1 MLIPRP
7 RDHFANPK
15 ILTINKMRE
24 ICLDTETTG
33 LDPKDGHKIIEIACF
48 ELINRVKT
56 GKVFHSFVNP
66 LREVPHDAFRIHGI
80 STEFLKDKPTF
91 DLIADKFLDFIGD
104 DILVIH
110 NASFDIKF
118 LNFELNI
125 LRKKTLEMSRV
136 VDSLMLARK
145 KFPGGQNSLDALCK
159 RFNLDLSKREKH
171 GAMIDTEL
179 LCDVYIELMGG
190 AQEGFGF
197 DNFKK
202 NETSKNNEIIDLV
215 VPKNNKKI
223 IPDRNFVLS
232 NEDLKQHEDF
242 IKKNFKTNFWN
253 FAN

>member
-1 MLIPRP
+1 
-7 RDHFANPK
+7 
-15 ILTINKMRE
+15 MRE

-48 ELINRVKT
+48 ELINKVKT

-66 LREVPHDAFRIHGI
+66 LRDVPHEAFRIHGI

-91 DLIADKFLDFIGD
+91 DLIADKFLEFIGD

-118 LNFELNI
+118 LNFELNF

-136 VDSLMLARK
+136 IDSLMLARK

-197 DNFKK
+197 DNIKK
-202 NETSKNNEIIDLV
+202 NDSIKNNQITDV
-215 VPKNNKKI
+215 AVPRNNKKI
-223 IPDRNFVLS
+223 IADRNFELTS
-232 NEDLKQHEDF
+232 EELKMHEDF
-242 IKKNFKTNFWN
+242 IKLNFKTTFWN
-253 FAN
+253 NAN

>member
-1 MLIPRP
+1 
-7 RDHFANPK
+7 
-15 ILTINKMRE
+15 MRE

-48 ELINRVKT
+48 ELINKVKT

-66 LREVPHDAFRIHGI
+66 RRDVPQEAFRIHGI
-80 STEFLKDKPTF
+80 STEFLKDKLTF
-91 DLIADKFLDFIGD
+91 DLVADKFLDFIGD

-125 LRKKTLEMSRV
+125 LRKKPLEMSRV
-136 VDSLMLARK
+136 IDSLMLARK

-171 GAMIDTEL
+171 GALIDTEL
-179 LCDVYIELMGG
+179 LCNVYIELMGG

-197 DNFKK
+197 DNVKK
-202 NETSKNNEIIDLV
+202 NDSAKNNQIFELV

-223 IPDRNFVLS
+223 IPSRNF
-232 NEDLKQHEDF
+232 DLTSEELKLHEEF
-242 IKKNFKTNFWN
+242 IDQNFKTNFWN
-253 FAN
+253 P

>member
-1 MLIPRP
+1 
-7 RDHFANPK
+7 
-15 ILTINKMRE
+15 MRE

-48 ELINRVKT
+48 ELINKVKT

-66 LREVPHDAFRIHGI
+66 RRDVPQEAFRIHGI

-91 DLIADKFLDFIGD
+91 DLVADKFLDFIGD

-197 DNFKK
+197 DNIKK
-202 NETSKNNEIIDLV
+202 NEASKNNEIIDLV

-223 IPDRNFVLS
+223 IADRNFVVS
-232 NEDLKQHEDF
+232 DAELKEHQDF
-242 IKKNFKTNFWN
+242 IKINFKTTFWN
-253 FAN
+253 NAPTD